1 MFPDWFQPLTWKFNQ
16 KALCHACNSVRALPV
31 DDQPVVDLPVS
42 SSSTT
47 VSNLLDSILQSHSV
61 DLDCPRCCRQSHFVH
76 DISVPDHPDKLLLH
90 IRRSSGDIKSRAVVR
105 IPSRIRHFDQ
115 HFRFVGAIVHIG
127 DSPDSGH
134 YITVLPP
141 STSSPGWTCLD
152 DARVYTLATPCSRQ
166 WHLYRDAT
174 LLLFVLEP
182 SVVPCGVPTLVG
194 SDILSAPSFLDD
206 VCQNE
211 CPIVCSHPPLQLI
224 TANITSWF
232 SGWPQLLHDHVDSSG
247 PCIYLVCETH
257 LTHSGS
263 RACLAGL
270 HRLGL
275 HGVFRCCPSS
285 GMSSSSGVAVIA
297 SFPVRE
303 VPWTSPSLQKLATF
317 RGRGNTW

>member
-194 SDILSAPSFLDD
+194 SDILSAPSFL
-206 VCQNE
+206 VMMSVRMNVPLCV
-211 CPIVCSHPPLQLI
+211 PILR
-224 TANITSWF
+224 F
-232 SGWPQLLHDHVDSSG
+232 SSSL
-247 PCIYLVCETH
+247 PILPA
-257 LTHSGS
+257 GS
-263 RACLAGL
+263 RVGRNCYTIMLTLLAL
-270 HRLGL
+270 ASTWCARL
-275 HGVFRCCPSS
+275 
-285 GMSSSSGVAVIA
+285 I
-297 SFPVRE
+297 
-303 VPWTSPSLQKLATF
+303 
-317 RGRGNTW
+317 